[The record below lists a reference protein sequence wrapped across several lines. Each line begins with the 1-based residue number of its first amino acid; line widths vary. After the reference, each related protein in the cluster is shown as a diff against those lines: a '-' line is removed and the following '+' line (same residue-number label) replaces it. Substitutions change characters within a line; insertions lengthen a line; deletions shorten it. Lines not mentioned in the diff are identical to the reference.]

1 MILCWLTL
9 LLFHQGCSLVLVI
22 TVHLGEPATM
32 TCNLPHEW
40 LGITSLHWYKQSA
53 GDTLKVITMLRK
65 NTNPKYGPGVLA
77 SRLKTTYHDKISNLT
92 ILRTTKEDEGM
103 YHCAVLDWNENTWI
117 ETYLSIKGHS
127 ERILNYQVVQEG
139 KVSYPGH
146 ESNLATL
153 QCSVISAFNHNIC
166 PEDISVFW
174 FRSKSDKSDPDVI
187 YADGE
192 RHDECQKKSEF
203 QRRCVF
209 SKNISRSDAGTYYCA
224 VASCGEIFFGNG
236 TNQQGQ
242 QAPLHLPHMI
252 TRLN

>member
-1 MILCWLTL
+1 
-9 LLFHQGCSLVLVI
+9 
-22 TVHLGEPATM
+22 
-32 TCNLPHEW
+32 
-40 LGITSLHWYKQSA
+40 
-53 GDTLKVITMLRK
+53 
-65 NTNPKYGPGVLA
+65 
-77 SRLKTTYHDKISNLT
+77 
-92 ILRTTKEDEGM
+92 M
-103 YHCAVLDWNENTWI
+103 YHCAVLDWNENTWRG
-117 ETYLSIKGHS
+117 TYLSIKGHS

-139 KVSYPGH
+139 KLSDPVH
-146 ESNLATL
+146 ESNLVTL

-209 SKNISRSDAGTYYCA
+209 SKNISRSDTGTYYCA

-236 TNQQGQ
+236 TNQQVG
-242 QAPLHLPHMI
+242 MI
-252 TRLN
+252 MFLV